1 MESVSGLPEAVVPIL
16 VELVEKTAFLR
27 RDLKQ
32 KGDAEKYAAR
42 VARIEQK
49 LKALADLVEGTDP
62 ALARALRTAWD
73 RPAMSLAYRNAD
85 HRKR

>member
-32 KGDAEKYAAR
+32 RGDEEKYAAR
-42 VARIEQK
+42 VARIDQK
-49 LKALADLVEGTDP
+49 LKALADLVEDSDP
-62 ALARALRTAWD
+62 AVAKALRNAWD
-73 RPAMSLAYRNAD
+73 RPAMSLAFRNAE

>member
-1 MESVSGLPEAVVPIL
+1 MESVSGLPEEVVPIL

-62 ALARALRTAWD
+62 GLAKALRTAWD